1 MIKRIIA
8 LITALTLCLVP
19 VYADDEQDAFDVFTV
34 EDYWLESAEF
44 KGGFKVR
51 SAYLCEAESGKMLYE
66 SNPDMRLPIASVT
79 KTMTMLL
86 IMEAVDAGK
95 IKMDDVVTVSEYA
108 ASMGGS
114 QVYLEAGE
122 KMSVSDMLK
131 AIAVASANDGAMAM
145 AEHISGSEQS
155 FVALMNERAKQLG
168 CENTNF
174 ENPNGLPTD
183 NAYSS
188 AKDVALI
195 TAELLRHP
203 TILEYTGIWMDTI
216 RDGAFGLANTNKLI
230 RFYPGAT
237 GIKTGYTDKA
247 KYCMSSSATRDGMT
261 LIAVVLGGETSDERF
276 ACAKGML
283 DFGFA
288 NYRVASPR
296 ADIPQQVRVKGG
308 RSTYAALE
316 YKVPTLLTEKG
327 GSEIKATVNV
337 ASSVNAPVK
346 AGDEVGYVIYTK
358 DDSELAKVPITVSE
372 DVDEADFLFIFWNV
386 LKNIF

>member
-1 MIKRIIA
+1 MTKRFIA
-8 LITALTLCLVP
+8 AVIAVLLCCIG
-19 VYADDEQDAFDVFTV
+19 VYADDEENAFDILTV
-34 EDYWLESAEF
+34 EDYWLETAEF

-51 SAYLCEAESGKMLYE
+51 SAYLCEASGGEVLYE
-66 SNPDMRLPIASVT
+66 SNSEVRLPIASVT

-95 IKMDDVVTVSEYA
+95 IKMDDTVTVSEYA

-114 QVYLEAGE
+114 QVYLEPGE

-131 AIAVASANDGAMAM
+131 AIAVASANDGTVAM
-145 AEHISGSEQS
+145 AEHISGSEES
-155 FVALMNERAKQLG
+155 FVALMNQRAKELG

-183 NAYSS
+183 NAYSC

-195 TAELLRHP
+195 TAELLKHP
-203 TILEYTGIWMDTI
+203 TILEYTSIWMDTI

-230 RFYPGAT
+230 RFYPGAN
-237 GIKTGYTDKA
+237 GIKTGYTDTA
-247 KYCMSSSATRDGMT
+247 KYCLSASAVRDGMT

-288 NYRVASPR
+288 NYRIASPK
-296 ADIPQQVRVKGG
+296 AVIPEQVRVTGG
-308 RSTYAALE
+308 KEAYVPLTYTP
-316 YKVPTLLTEKG
+316 PTLLTEKG
-327 GSEIKATVNV
+327 GSDIQATVNI
-337 ASSVNAPVK
+337 ASSVSAPVK

-358 DDSELAKVPITVSE
+358 DGNELSRVPVTASQ
-372 DVDEADFLFIFWNV
+372 DVEKADFMFIFWD
-386 LKNIF
+386 LIKNIF